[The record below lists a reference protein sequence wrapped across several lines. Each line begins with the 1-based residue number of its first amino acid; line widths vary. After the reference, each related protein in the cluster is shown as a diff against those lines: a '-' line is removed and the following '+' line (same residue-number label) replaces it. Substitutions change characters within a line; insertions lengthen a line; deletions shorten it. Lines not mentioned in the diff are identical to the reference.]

1 MDVSHITVAG
11 LKLRVGISAGSSGS
25 IPLLV
30 FNGLGADLEVFAGF
44 ARELE
49 ALGIGIVIFDVPGI
63 GGSDVP
69 ALPYRFAWLAR
80 LANGV
85 LGKLGIAGPVD
96 VAGMSWGGALAQEFT
111 HRYPKRVRRLVLA
124 ATSAGAL
131 AVPGRLSA
139 LSKMLDVRLYIDPG
153 YMARVGGELYGG
165 KMRDTT
171 APLERYGKVLR
182 PVGCSLQLVAVTGWT
197 SAFWLHTVRQPTLI
211 MMGTDDPLVPVVN
224 GRLLASLM
232 PHAKL
237 VTVAD
242 GHLFLLTSARECA
255 PVIAAFL
262 TAGPHARSST
272 NGSIK
277 SARIAP

>member
-1 MDVSHITVAG
+1 MDVKYITVAG
-11 LKLRVGISAGSSGS
+11 QKLRVATSPAGAGTV
-25 IPLLV
+25 PLLL
-30 FNGLGADLEVFAGF
+30 FNGLGADLEVFEGF
-44 ARELE
+44 AREIGR
-49 ALGIGIVIFDVPGI
+49 LGIGIVIFDVPGI

-69 ALPYRFAWLAR
+69 ALPYRLAC
-80 LANGV
+80 LAKLASDV
-85 LGKLGIAGPVD
+85 LGTLGITGPVD

-111 HRYPKRVRRLVLA
+111 HRYPKRVRRLLLA

-139 LSKMLDVRLYIDPG
+139 LSKMVDPRLYLDPG

-165 KMRDTT
+165 KIRDNT

-182 PVGCSLQLVAVTGWT
+182 PVGCSLQLMAITGWT

-211 MMGTDDPLVPVVN
+211 MMGTDDPIMPVVN

-232 PHAKL
+232 PCAKL
-237 VTVAD
+237 VTVPD

-255 PVIAAFL
+255 PIIADFL
-262 TAGPHARSST
+262 TADPTPRSSR
-272 NGSIK
+272 NGAI
-277 SARIAP
+277 ARVQPR

>member
-1 MDVSHITVAG
+1 MDVKYVTVAG
-11 LKLRVGISAGSSGS
+11 QKLRVATSTASTGT

-30 FNGLGADLEVFAGF
+30 FNGLGADLEVFEGF
-44 ARELE
+44 AREIGR
-49 ALGIGIVIFDVPGI
+49 LGIGIVIFDVPGI
-63 GGSDVP
+63 GGSDGP
-69 ALPYRFAWLAR
+69 ALPYRLACLAK
-80 LANGV
+80 LANDLLGV
-85 LGKLGIAGPVD
+85 LGIAGPVD

-111 HRYPKRVRRLVLA
+111 HRYPKRVRRLLLA

-139 LSKMLDVRLYIDPG
+139 LAKMVDIRLYLDPG
-153 YMARVGGELYGG
+153 YMSRVGGDLYGG
-165 KMRDTT
+165 KMRNDT

-182 PVGCSLQLVAVTGWT
+182 PVGCSLQLMAITGWT

-211 MMGTDDPLVPVVN
+211 MMGTDDPIVPVVN

-255 PVIAAFL
+255 PIIAEFL
-262 TAGPHARSST
+262 TAGLPAQSSR
-272 NGSIK
+272 NA
-277 SARIAP
+277 SANQVQLR